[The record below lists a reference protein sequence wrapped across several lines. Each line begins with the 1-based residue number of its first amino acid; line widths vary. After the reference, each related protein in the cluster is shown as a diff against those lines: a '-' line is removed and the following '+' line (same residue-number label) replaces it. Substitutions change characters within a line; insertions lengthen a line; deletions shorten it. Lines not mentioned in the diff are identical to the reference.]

1 MTTDLEDQLIT
12 GMRDRVTGLPPTR
25 DVLGAATRR
34 HRRRTALHRTAYAA
48 GMVGVA
54 GALTAALTVGAGNAG
69 GRPGPSGPAAG
80 RPAPAASPQSPQ
92 LRLAAAAAASENISY
107 QVKVTTTS
115 LDAPP
120 PEGELPEP
128 VSRRWVTKGAFDPA
142 TATGYLDSPYT
153 GLRPAVAAGP
163 EHLRL
168 IDGVLYLGGRD
179 GRDPDNG
186 KIVWSRVPDRQ
197 DSLDYDMA
205 MGGRLGASASPQA
218 LLRVLDRAGATVTEQ
233 SPGVYHFDVS
243 APDASNEI
251 LADRL
256 VGEVTVGADG
266 RIAKVAYERTSRML
280 RSKDFTSH
288 LRVVIE
294 LSGYGLPVTVKAPA
308 HAPVIGK

>member
-1 MTTDLEDQLIT
+1 MTTHLEDQLVA
-12 GMRDRVTGLPPTR
+12 GMRDQAAGLTLTR

-48 GMVGVA
+48 GVVGVA
-54 GALTAALTVGAGNAG
+54 GALTAALTVGAGNPG
-69 GRPGPSGPAAG
+69 GRTGPSGPVAG

-107 QVKVTTTS
+107 RVKVTTTS

-168 IDGVLYLGGRD
+168 IGGVLYFGGRD

-186 KIVWSRVPDRQ
+186 KIVWSRSPDRQ

-205 MGGRLGASASPQA
+205 MGGRLGASASPEA
-218 LLRVLDRAGATVTEQ
+218 LLRVLNEAGATVTEP
-233 SPGVYHFDVS
+233 SSGVYHFDVS
-243 APDASNEI
+243 MSDPAAEI
-251 LADRL
+251 IADRL

-266 RIAKVAYERTSRML
+266 RIAKVSYDRASRMV
-280 RSKDFTSH
+280 RTKDYTSH
-288 LRVVIE
+288 LKVVIE
-294 LSGYGLPVTVKAPA
+294 LSGYGLPVAVKAPA
-308 HAPVIGK
+308 HAYVMGK